1 MVYVMIYI
9 MVACQRTY
17 LRTAMITTYNDHEDH
32 AAHERVH
39 LRTTQELWDVTIDK
53 GRHEGTDILGFC
65 QPATQ
70 LYDDNGKQIKTAKTQ
85 DSQLTFSNR
94 MSETLRSYLITTT
107 MLFATHSLKLNE
119 KVLKK

>member
-1 MVYVMIYI
+1 MK
-9 MVACQRTY
+9 
-17 LRTAMITTYNDHEDH
+17 
-32 AAHERVH
+32 
-39 LRTTQELWDVTIDK
+39 TTQHMREDIWEQYKNYETLTIDK

-65 QPATQ
+65 QHATQ
-70 LYDDNGKQIKTAKTQ
+70 LYNDNGKQIKTQ